1 MNEPKKN
8 QKHADA
14 SEALKSV
21 GLQVTGQRT
30 AVYNEV
36 QTNPHSTAD
45 EVHQAVIASFGAVSR
60 QAVYDALNM
69 MAEYGLI
76 RRIQPAGSPARYERR
91 LDNHHHLVCRKC
103 NSVIDV
109 DCFVGSAPC
118 LKVKS
123 GHGYVI
129 EETEV
134 TYWGICPKC
143 QKSSS
148 TKETK
153 K

>member
-1 MNEPKKN
+1 MNKLNKN
-8 QKHADA
+8 HKHSDA
-14 SEALKSV
+14 CEVLKSV
-21 GLQVTGQRT
+21 GLQVTEQRT
-30 AVYNEV
+30 AVYVEV

-45 EVHQAVIASFGAVSR
+45 EIHQSVIGSFGSVSR

-69 MAEYGLI
+69 MAEYRLI

-103 NSVIDV
+103 NSVIDI
-109 DCFVGSAPC
+109 DCSVGSAPC
-118 LKVKS
+118 LKDKS

-148 TKETK
+148 TNELK